1 MSKSCSAAPADS
13 SRSSTSMHQASA
25 ALTHMVEALESLD
38 QAEVDDVIGAHLDH
52 AIESLKDWIS
62 RQNANPVR

>member
-1 MSKSCSAAPADS
+1 
-13 SRSSTSMHQASA
+13 MHQASA